1 MYIIL
6 KCRSVYCNYGYKHMY
21 ICIYFMEMLFAYIL
35 FFFSSRLTL
44 ACGGIAMNSVD
55 ELTPDCLGYAGLIYE
70 SVLVKIKPFISASFC
85 I

>member
-1 MYIIL
+1 MY
-6 KCRSVYCNYGYKHMY
+6 M
-21 ICIYFMEMLFAYIL
+21 CIYFMEMLFAYIL
-35 FFFSSRLTL
+35 FFFLSRLTL

-85 I
+85 M